1 MQILCVKNKRYLQ
14 FYPLWS
20 FGGQFTPNYA
30 IHCWAFTITLIMY
43 VRMYDK
49 GYVRLT
55 ALRRDA
61 MPFFPTLR
69 FATHWA
75 ELLRPFRAFTAGS

>member
-55 ALRRDA
+55 AL
-61 MPFFPTLR
+61 PTGILLFPQRSASALSPP
-69 FATHWA
+69 
-75 ELLRPFRAFTAGS
+75 LKG